1 MRQIINPKSIDWLC
15 GKDVVFS
22 SIINQ
27 YGLPP
32 SWKREPGFV
41 SLARIILEQQV
52 SLESANACFFKLRKK
67 IPSFSPEAILSL
79 SMPELREC
87 YVSRQKA
94 TYLHALASAV
104 VDKTL
109 DFEQLHQLNDDEV
122 RQILTQIKGIGNWTV
137 EVYLLFCFQ
146 SPDVF
151 PLGDIAVLR
160 TLKELK
166 GWSSKEDVVAGTLAW
181 QPHRSAAVF
190 LLWHY
195 YLNRRNRVIE
205 FS

>member
-1 MRQIINPKSIDWLC
+1 MKQIINSESIDWLC
-15 GKDVVFS
+15 SNDSIFKD
-22 SIINQ
+22 ILDQ
-27 YGLPP
+27 YGVPP
-32 SWKREPGFV
+32 NWQREPGFV

-52 SLESANACFFKLRKK
+52 SLESANACFFKLQEKLLL
-67 IPSFSPEAILSL
+67 FSPEAILSL
-79 SMPELREC
+79 SAAELREC

-94 TYLHALASAV
+94 AYLHALAHAV
-104 VDKTL
+104 VEKTL
-109 DFEQLHQLNDDEV
+109 DFEILHQLDEEEA
-122 RQILTQIKGIGNWTV
+122 RQTLTQIKGIGNWTV
-137 EVYLLFCFQ
+137 DVYLLFCRQ
-146 SPDVF
+146 SPDVL

-166 GWSSKEDVVAGTLAW
+166 GWNTKEEILVGSQVW
-181 QPHRSAAVF
+181 QPHRSTAVF

>member
-1 MRQIINPKSIDWLC
+1 MRQIINSESIDWLC
-15 GKDVVFS
+15 SNDAIFKD
-22 SIINQ
+22 ILDQ
-27 YGLPP
+27 YGVPP
-32 SWKREPGFV
+32 NWQREPGFV

-52 SLESANACFFKLRKK
+52 SLESANACFFKLQEKLLL
-67 IPSFSPEAILSL
+67 FSPEAILSL
-79 SMPELREC
+79 SVAELREC

-94 TYLHALASAV
+94 AYLHALAQAV
-104 VDKTL
+104 VEKTL
-109 DFEQLHQLNDDEV
+109 DFEILHQLDDEEA
-122 RQILTQIKGIGNWTV
+122 RQTLTQIKGIGNWTV
-137 EVYLLFCFQ
+137 DVYLLFCNQ
-146 SPDVF
+146 SPDVL

-166 GWSSKEDVVAGTLAW
+166 GWNSKEEILAGAKSW
-181 QPHRSAAVF
+181 QPHRSTAVF